1 MSASATAYLPAAS
14 GSGSALS
21 IQARGWSFRYAGRQT
36 WAVRDLDL
44 AVEPGERVLLAGPS
58 GGGKSTLLTGLAGL
72 LDAEQAGDAEGDLLV
87 GGSPPQEVRER
98 IGLAFQD
105 PETQLVMA
113 RAGDDVAFG
122 LENRAV
128 PTERIWPRVDEAL
141 TLTGFRYG
149 RDHPTGRLSG
159 GEKQR
164 LVLAGVVA
172 LRPDLIL
179 LDEPTANLDPDG
191 AALVRQA
198 VDQVVAATGAT
209 LVVVDHR
216 VGDWLPL
223 VDRVVV
229 LRSGGG
235 VLADGDPGK
244 VFATDRATLTAAGVW
259 IPGEVPTPR
268 RPASAPA
275 PAGTPATEVGTAG
288 PTTSAGLLTAT
299 SVGYTYPA
307 ADRPALTGADL
318 RLSAGEVVAV
328 TGANGSGKSTLAML
342 TAGLLAPSTGEVT
355 VSPHLSPGLSS
366 GPARGRATPH
376 RPLHRWRA
384 AQLVRAVGTVFQDPE
399 HQFLTSSVRAELA
412 LGPRLAGLSSEDAG
426 RRVEELLH
434 RLALDH
440 LADANPF
447 TLSGGEKRRLSVG
460 TALATGPRVLVL
472 DEPTFG
478 QDRRTWA
485 ELVDLLAELRDDGHA
500 ICCVS
505 HDRDLIAALA
515 DREVRVRSGRVI
527 T

>member
-1 MSASATAYLPAAS
+1 MSASATASLPAAS
-14 GSGSALS
+14 GPGSALAVR
-21 IQARGWSFRYAGRQT
+21 ARGWSFRYAGRQT

-44 AVEPGERVLLAGPS
+44 DVEPGERVLLAGPS

-72 LDAEQAGDAEGDLLV
+72 LDTEQSADVEGTLLV
-87 GGSPPQEVRER
+87 GGSPPPQVRDR

-128 PTERIWPRVDEAL
+128 PTERIWPRVDDAL
-141 TLTGFRYG
+141 ALTGFPYG

-235 VLADGDPGK
+235 VLADGSPEK
-244 VFATDRATLTAAGVW
+244 VFATDHASLAAAGVW
-259 IPGEVPTPR
+259 IPGELPAPR
-268 RPASAPA
+268 RPPAPTTPTTSTTSTGSPA
-275 PAGTPATEVGTAG
+275 PAAPAA
-288 PTTSAGLLTAT
+288 SAELLTAA
-299 SVGYTYPA
+299 SVSYTYPA

-328 TGANGSGKSTLAML
+328 SGANGSGKSTLAML
-342 TAGLLAPSTGEVT
+342 TAGLLAPSSGEVT
-355 VSPHLSPGLSS
+355 VAPELSS
-366 GPARGRATPH
+366 GRSPSLAGGR

-399 HQFLTSSVRAELA
+399 HQFLTASVRAELA
-412 LGPRLAGLSSEDAG
+412 LGPRLAGLSPEDTG
-426 RRVEELLH
+426 RRVDELLH

-460 TALATGPRVLVL
+460 TALAAGPRVLVL

-478 QDRRTWA
+478 QDRRTWG
-485 ELVDLLAELRDDGHA
+485 ELVDLLAELRDGGHA

-505 HDRDLIAALA
+505 HDRDLIAALG
-515 DREVRVRSGRVI
+515 DREIRVRSGRVI
-527 T
+527 G